1 MNSYP
6 QTTTVMLIN
15 ELAKR
20 AGVTTH
26 TIRFYERYG
35 LLKGHRDPA
44 VTSNNYFHYD
54 EEALSRLL
62 LIIEAKSVGF
72 TLQEISEII
81 DAWYGDMYSK
91 REKRLILERKMDVLD
106 QKIKELKNMKTII
119 RECIDDL

>member
-6 QTTTVMLIN
+6 QTACVMLIN

>member
-1 MNSYP
+1 MISYP
-6 QTTTVMLIN
+6 HSTAVMLIN

-26 TIRFYERYG
+26 TIRFYERCG
-35 LLKGHRDPA
+35 LLKGERNPA

-54 EEALSRLL
+54 EEALSRLM

-81 DAWYGDMYSK
+81 DAWYGDIYTK

-119 RECIDDL
+119 RECIEDL

>member
-1 MNSYP
+1 
-6 QTTTVMLIN
+6 MLIN